1 MNVERMLRMIAGFM
15 ILLSVALGHL
25 VDPRW
30 YWFHRREPA
39 AIGVYELVPDDDDP
53 AQGRDARIEVMPK
66 QKAQIPEA
74 FLESIAQ
81 RFRAMGEPSRLRIL
95 QELMAGER
103 SVKALVEATGM
114 TQSNTSRHLQALYEA
129 ALVGRRKAGLEVI
142 YFVADPMVEQLCELM
157 CSSERRRLEEAWR
170 EAQHA

>member
-1 MNVERMLRMIAGFM
+1 M
-15 ILLSVALGHL
+15 S
-25 VDPRW
+25 
-30 YWFHRREPA
+30 
-39 AIGVYELVPDDDDP
+39 
-53 AQGRDARIEVMPK
+53 K
-66 QKAQIPEA
+66 QKAQIPEM

-103 SVKALVEATGM
+103 SVRAIVEATGM
-114 TQSNTSRHLQALYEA
+114 TQSNTSRHLQALHEA
-129 ALVGRRKAGLEVI
+129 ALVGRRKVGLEVI
-142 YFVADPMVEQLCELM
+142 YFVSDPMVEQLCELM